1 MRILKI
7 ISLTASTIILLLVIV
22 CAVIWTF
29 NPLAPDVVVADPAP
43 YGQRINDDGLIANF
57 YPVDKPGVHPA
68 ILLLG
73 GSEGGIGSTRMA
85 QALQKQNYAVLALS
99 YFGAPEQPKTLE
111 LIPLELFDQ
120 AIAWLAS
127 QPNIDGD
134 KLAVLGT
141 SKGAEAALIIA
152 TRHPELRA
160 VAAGMPSSVAWQGY
174 DPNLLKQIITPP
186 DGSWSL
192 KDKPIP
198 FLPYTREYVDGPL
211 EIYEKSLVEQSNYP
225 EASIP
230 IEVVGAPV
238 LLVCGELDAI
248 WPSCDMAR
256 QIKERATERQG
267 PDVTVLAYEKA
278 GHAGFG
284 VPLETDH
291 SRFSQLGS
299 IGGTAEDNNFAR
311 IDSWTK
317 TLEYLRASFEVH
329 QEHVGN

>member
-1 MRILKI
+1 MRVLKI
-7 ISLTASTIILLLVIV
+7 ISLTVSAIVLLLVIAFV
-22 CAVIWTF
+22 VMWTF
-29 NPLAPDVVVADPAP
+29 NPLAPDVVVDDPAP
-43 YGQRINDDGLIANF
+43 HGHRIDEGSLIANF
-57 YPVDKPGVHPA
+57 YPVDKPGTHPA

-85 QALQKQNYAVLALS
+85 QALQKENYAVLALS

-111 LIPLELFDQ
+111 LIQLELFDQ

-127 QPNIDGD
+127 QPDIDSD
-134 KLAVLGT
+134 KLAVIGT

-160 VAAGMPSSVAWQGY
+160 VTAGMPSSVAWQGY
-174 DPNLLKQIITPP
+174 DPNLLKQIFTPP

-192 KDKPIP
+192 GGEPIP
-198 FLPYTREYVDGPL
+198 FLPYVRDYVDGPL
-211 EIYEKSLVEQSNYP
+211 ELYEKSLAEYSNYP

-230 IEVVGAPV
+230 IEMVGAPI

-256 QIKERATERQG
+256 QIKERATKRQG
-267 PDVTVLAYEKA
+267 PDVTILAYEKA

-284 VPLETDH
+284 VPLKPDH
-291 SRFSQLGS
+291 SRFSQLGT
-299 IGGTAEDNNFAR
+299 IGGTAEDNNSAR
-311 IDSWTK
+311 IDSWAK
-317 TLEYLRASFEVH
+317 TLEYLRAAFEVQ